1 MNKEEAIERA
11 RRDLAQRLGVA
22 ESEIT
27 TVSTTS
33 ATFPDA
39 ALGAYLE
46 DEMAADMLTEGGRII
61 LSGPDGKPVEYRGS
75 EKQLRLFNFRGENFK
90 L

>member
-1 MNKEEAIERA
+1 MTKEEAITRS
-11 RRDLAQRLGVA
+11 RGDLAQRLGVA

-27 TVSTTS
+27 TVSVAD
-33 ATFPDA
+33 ATYPDS

-46 DEMAADMLTEGGRII
+46 DEMAADVLTSGWRIT
-61 LSGPDGKPVEYRGS
+61 LSGPDGSPVEYRGS